1 MSIRIWRCLYVI
13 GERLR
18 LLRKN
23 RKISQE
29 ALAEAIGVRKST
41 VSQYE
46 TNINDPSDPVKIA
59 IAKYFNVS
67 IDYLMGLTDIETT
80 FYDEAR
86 FWEIP
91 ETMTEEG
98 KSLIR
103 DFIEF
108 VACREEKRSETKTK

>member
-1 MSIRIWRCLYVI
+1 MV

-18 LLRKN
+18 LLRKK
-23 RKISQE
+23 RKVSQE
-29 ALAEAIGVRKST
+29 ALADAIGVRKST

-46 TNINDPSDPVKIA
+46 TNINDPSDPVKIG

-98 KSLIR
+98 KSLVR

-108 VACREEKRSETKTK
+108 VECRERKRRAAK

>member
-1 MSIRIWRCLYVI
+1 MV

-18 LLRKN
+18 LLRKK
-23 RKISQE
+23 RKVSQE
-29 ALAEAIGVRKST
+29 ALADAIGVRKST

-46 TNINDPSDPVKIA
+46 TNINDPSDPVKIG

-91 ETMTEEG
+91 ETMTKEG
-98 KSLIR
+98 KSLVR

-108 VACREEKRSETKTK
+108 VECREKKHRAAK

>member
-1 MSIRIWRCLYVI
+1 MV

-18 LLRKN
+18 LLRKK

-29 ALAEAIGVRKST
+29 ALADAIGVRKST

-46 TNINDPSDPVKIA
+46 TNINDPSDPVKIG

-86 FWEIP
+86 FWKIP
-91 ETMTEEG
+91 ETITEEG

-108 VACREEKRSETKTK
+108 VDFREKKRGAAK

>member
-1 MSIRIWRCLYVI
+1 MI

-18 LLRKN
+18 ILRKN

-29 ALAEAIGVRKST
+29 TLAEAIGVSKST

-46 TNINDPSDPVKIA
+46 TNINDPSDPVKIG

-67 IDYLMGLTDIETT
+67 IDYLMGLTDIETI
-80 FYDEAR
+80 FYDEDR

-91 ETMTEEG
+91 ETMTEDG
-98 KSLIR
+98 KSLVR

-108 VACREEKRSETKTK
+108 VDCREKKRRTMK

>member
-1 MSIRIWRCLYVI
+1 MSIRIWRYLYMI

-29 ALAEAIGVRKST
+29 KLAEAIGVRKST

-46 TNINDPSDPVKIA
+46 TNINDPSDPLKIG

-67 IDYLMGLTDIETT
+67 IDYLMGLTDSETT

-91 ETMTEEG
+91 ETMTDEG
-98 KSLIR
+98 KELVR

-108 VACREEKRSETKTK
+108 VDLREKKRGTAE